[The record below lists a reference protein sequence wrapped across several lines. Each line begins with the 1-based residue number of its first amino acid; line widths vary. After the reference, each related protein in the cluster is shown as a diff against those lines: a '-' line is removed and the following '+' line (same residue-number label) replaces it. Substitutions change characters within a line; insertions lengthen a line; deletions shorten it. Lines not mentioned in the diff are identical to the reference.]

1 MYLADLPFWLAINY
15 NPLNGKFLK
24 NHKMGIKKING
35 FMKAMVEKICDA
47 KGKRTLTTATGK
59 HSFIYHAAG
68 QQH

>member
-1 MYLADLPFWLAINY
+1 MR
-15 NPLNGKFLK
+15 
-24 NHKMGIKKING
+24 IKKING

-59 HSFIYHAAG
+59 HSFIYYAAG